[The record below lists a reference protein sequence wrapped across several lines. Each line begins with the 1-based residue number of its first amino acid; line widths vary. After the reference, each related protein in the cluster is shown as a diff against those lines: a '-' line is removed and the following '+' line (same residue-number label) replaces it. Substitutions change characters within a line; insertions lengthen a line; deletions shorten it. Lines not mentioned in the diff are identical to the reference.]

1 LTFSYR
7 FGDNAGMAKQRTA
20 FEDLDIPRRV
30 VLSRLDDPSMREA
43 TLKSLSLELGRNET
57 YLHQFVWYNSPQ
69 KLDEDDRVR
78 LAALLKVD
86 QQTLRAPHHLGNMP
100 DLPPGFGE
108 EATARQTPAPAA
120 TAPVVMELGVR
131 ASSGGGAEVSD
142 EPELGGW
149 SFPELWLRTEL
160 RASVS
165 ELRII
170 TIDGDS
176 MEGVLRSG
184 DKVIVHVGR
193 TEPSPPGVF
202 ILFDGIGLVAKRL
215 EYIEGSD
222 PPTVRI
228 SSSNPSYPPY
238 ERTVEEVTVIGRVV
252 GRWERL

>member
-1 LTFSYR
+1 M
-7 FGDNAGMAKQRTA
+7 GDAMAKQRTA
-20 FEDLDIPRRV
+20 FEDLDVPRRV
-30 VLSRLDDPSMREA
+30 ILSRLEDESMQGA
-43 TLKSLSLELGRNET
+43 TLKSLSLALGRNET
-57 YLHQFVWYNSPQ
+57 YLHQFVWYSSPQ
-69 KLDEDDRVR
+69 KLDEDDRVK

-86 QQTLRAPHHLGNMP
+86 QQTLRAPGHLGNTP
-100 DLPPGFGE
+100 DLPPDFHQQNGTNPPHKPALGGV
-108 EATARQTPAPAA
+108 QTSI
-120 TAPVVMELGVR
+120 VELAIR
-131 ASSGGGAEVSD
+131 ASSGGGSVVSE
-142 EPELGGW
+142 EPELGSW

-184 DKVIVHVGR
+184 DKVIVHIGR

-215 EYIEGSD
+215 EFMEGSD
-222 PPTVRI
+222 PPSVRI

-238 ERTVEEVTVIGRVV
+238 ERTVDEINIIGRIV